1 MRAIPQIINHVVKE
15 QIPVI
20 MKTEE
25 FFKENSDLTDKRQFV
40 GYVANEL
47 SGKNPEWKLDKL
59 FSELG
64 KEVRTRL
71 GLKQEAQQKVTE
83 SRKPAFARSGGSR
96 KPSDAQLDPDSLEF
110 QIADIL
116 PGGEGIRR

>member
-1 MRAIPQIINHVVKE
+1 MRSVPQIINHVVKE

-25 FFKENSDLTDKRQFV
+25 FFRDNKDLADKRQFV

-47 SGKNPEWKLDKL
+47 SGKNPDWKLDKL
-59 FSELG
+59 FTELG
-64 KEVRTRL
+64 KEVRGRL

-83 SRKPAFARSGGSR
+83 NRKPAFVRSGGSR
-96 KPSDAQLDPDSLEF
+96 KPSDAQPDRDSLES

-116 PGGEGIRR
+116 PDGQGIRR